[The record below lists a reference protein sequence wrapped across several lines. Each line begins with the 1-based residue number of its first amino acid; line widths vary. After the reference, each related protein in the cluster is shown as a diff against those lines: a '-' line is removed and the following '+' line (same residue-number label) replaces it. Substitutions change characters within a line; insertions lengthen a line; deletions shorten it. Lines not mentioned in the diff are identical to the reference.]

1 MSSVPSAPDVGE
13 VILVLL
19 EQREPSPHLPSRPA
33 SPPPASDSPLPTTV
47 RIAEYGWPDDTPQ
60 FPDVE
65 YVEGEPRTY
74 PWLGTDLLDTPAGF
88 CDQCLKGYYEIV
100 PGQAL
105 AILMECPHFDPS
117 DILAGTLLANR
128 CIDALLRSRN
138 LGPEYRTIRGSVAV
152 VKQDRR
158 GPELAAPDY
167 PLLDITEDEER
178 LANDAIV
185 NWVTLLH
192 TVPGGEVHLVEA
204 GEAEGAE
211 VGDAVTAA

>member
-1 MSSVPSAPDVGE
+1 MSSVPSAPDVSE

-19 EQREPSPHLPSRPA
+19 EQQEPSPHLPSCPA

-47 RIAEYGWPDDTPQ
+47 RIAKYGWPDNTPQ

-65 YVEGEPRTY
+65 YVEGEPCTY
-74 PWLGTDLLDTPAGF
+74 PWLGTDVLDTPAGF

-138 LGPEYRTIRGSVAV
+138 LGPDSGVSDDPRQCCGGQA
-152 VKQDRR
+152 
-158 GPELAAPDY
+158 
-167 PLLDITEDEER
+167 R
-178 LANDAIV
+178 LS
-185 NWVTLLH
+185 
-192 TVPGGEVHLVEA
+192 TVPGGEVHPVEA

-211 VGDAVTAA
+211 VVDAVTAT